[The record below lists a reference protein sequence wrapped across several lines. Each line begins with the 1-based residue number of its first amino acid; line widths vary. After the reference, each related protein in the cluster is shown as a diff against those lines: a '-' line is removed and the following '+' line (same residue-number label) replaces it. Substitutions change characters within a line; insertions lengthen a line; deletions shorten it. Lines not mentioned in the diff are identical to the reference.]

1 MLPLISS
8 NQLVKHLSGLANDV
22 LNYPAVSKCW
32 LAEKK
37 KKLHWWSQ
45 SVPCRTDAHAEFRQ
59 PHIYVC
65 VSIGNV
71 IIPYNKHIWLRMQ
84 AVLFPL
90 SRLHSSGQSWK
101 YPTAAD
107 KKADLGSFLTTW
119 GCANANT
126 QTHTPLITFIH
137 SRTKKTDTEQLQL
150 PVSNTGT

>member
-1 MLPLISS
+1 MSLIILQYPNVGTLRKNYTDEVDLYNVEPTLMLSLDIHTSM
-8 NQLVKHLSGLANDV
+8 
-22 LNYPAVSKCW
+22 
-32 LAEKK
+32 
-37 KKLHWWSQ
+37 
-45 SVPCRTDAHAEFRQ
+45 
-59 PHIYVC
+59 C

-71 IIPYNKHIWLRMQ
+71 IIPYNKHIWLRLQ

-90 SRLHSSGQSWK
+90 SRLHSSGQSQE

-119 GCANANT
+119 GCANANA

-137 SRTKKTDTEQLQL
+137 SRTKKTDTELQL